1 MFQVKTEST
10 HFLMYNTKIY
20 CENSRVDSWLLSS
33 MENPYIQNISTISKF
48 SVFNS
53 GMNCFKNDSSSEGS
67 VDTAK
72 YVNMQKSQ
80 SRKNPMNRRKFSI
93 NKERNTEI
101 KQKNASPHQLKN
113 QKLKQKAPTDK
124 YAVENGIKR
133 TDYLTMFQANLKKQ
147 NKNNT
152 KQSKK
157 KVSDNQYQTDDNGTP
172 KPIDIYTPRKKL
184 STKNRNITI
193 NRDELI
199 DIIGINATNE
209 VLQSSKS
216 LTFSENSKIIYI
228 PPEKDSDLSESDDD
242 VFLKLKHRG
251 FLRSVKG

>member
-1 MFQVKTEST
+1 
-10 HFLMYNTKIY
+10 MYNTQFCCKD
-20 CENSRVDSWLLSS
+20 SRLDSWLISS
-33 MENPYIQNISTISKF
+33 MENSCIQKVSTISQF
-48 SVFNS
+48 AVFNAR
-53 GMNCFKNDSSSEGS
+53 MNCFKNDSSSEGS

-80 SRKNPMNRRKFSI
+80 SRKNPINRRKFSI
-93 NKERNTEI
+93 NKER
-101 KQKNASPHQLKN
+101 KQKNDKPHQLN
-113 QKLKQKAPTDK
+113 PKLKQKAPIKKNDK
-124 YAVENGIKR
+124 YSVQNGIKK
-133 TDYLTMFQANLKKQ
+133 TDYLKMFQDNLKKQ
-147 NKNNT
+147 NKYT
-152 KQSKK
+152 AKQSNKK
-157 KVSDNQYQTDDNGTP
+157 ESGNHYQIYDKDTS

-199 DIIGINATNE
+199 DIIGTKATNE

-228 PPEKDSDLSESDDD
+228 PPERDTDFSESDDD

-251 FLRSVKG
+251 FLRAVKG